1 MITSQQ
7 LSDRIFDFF
16 DKIFADNKTD
26 FGFNAD
32 SSLAFKEDRQNNDI
46 RSTDQTILFYR
57 IEETHP
63 IGNTNTSYSRGFNRD
78 TKKENLFTI
87 EQVNVLMNILSKKKG
102 MAKDAMKAFFVY
114 IQSTRIYEATYDLPF
129 NLSLIN
135 LERMPRDLTALEE
148 GAWVERMELTIT
160 FVYNDIVE
168 IGDIKFTLTPS
179 VVEDVKDIIKFE
191 TIVKNDND

>member
-1 MITSQQ
+1 
-7 LSDRIFDFF
+7 
-16 DKIFADNKTD
+16 
-26 FGFNAD
+26 
-32 SSLAFKEDRQNNDI
+32 
-46 RSTDQTILFYR
+46 
-57 IEETHP
+57 
-63 IGNTNTSYSRGFNRD
+63 
-78 TKKENLFTI
+78 
-87 EQVNVLMNILSKKKG
+87 
-102 MAKDAMKAFFVY
+102 
-114 IQSTRIYEATYDLPF
+114 LPF